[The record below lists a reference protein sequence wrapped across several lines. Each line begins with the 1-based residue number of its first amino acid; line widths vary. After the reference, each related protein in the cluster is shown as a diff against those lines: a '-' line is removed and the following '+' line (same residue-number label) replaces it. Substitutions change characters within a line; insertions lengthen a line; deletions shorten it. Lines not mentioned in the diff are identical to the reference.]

1 MIVARLMGGLGNQ
14 MFQYAAGK
22 SLAERL
28 HVPLLLDRGFLDHK
42 PANAGYTLRDYELD
56 VFNIEAGIADTKL
69 VTGMRKT
76 LDSRSFRRASRIF
89 PFLFSSP
96 VFFETEKT
104 YMKTFEQLKDPA
116 YLEGYWQSEKYFLPI
131 AKRLREKD
139 FTPVAPVSGLNAEL
153 LGQIKNSN
161 AASIHVRRGDYV
173 HNESSN
179 KFHGTCSIDYYERSA
194 KMLAEKTGVENFFV
208 FSDEPDWVKANIVL
222 PYSTTFISHNHGRE
236 SYWDIHLM
244 RHCRHH
250 IIANSS
256 FSWWGAW
263 LNVSPGKTVIAP
275 KNWFNDPSASINEI
289 IPEGWIKN

>member
-1 MIVARLMGGLGNQ
+1 MGGLGNQ

-28 HVPLLLDRGFLDHK
+28 NVDLLLDRTFLDHK
-42 PANAGYTLRDYELD
+42 PENAGYTIRDFELD
-56 VFNIEAGIADTKL
+56 VFNIEAGIADRKL
-69 VTGMRKT
+69 VAGMRKK
-76 LDSRSFRRASRIF
+76 LDSNSYRRASRIF

-104 YMKTFEQLKDPA
+104 YMKAIELLKDPV

-131 AKRLREKD
+131 AKQLREKD
-139 FTPVAPVSGLNAEL
+139 FIPVAPVSGLNAEL
-153 LGQIKNSN
+153 LMQIQNSN
-161 AASIHVRRGDYV
+161 SASIHVRRGDYV
-173 HNESSN
+173 HSESSN

-194 KMLAEKTGVENFFV
+194 KLLAEKKGIERFFV

-222 PYSTTFISHNHGRE
+222 PYATTFISHNHGRE
-236 SYWDIHLM
+236 SYWDLHLM

-263 LNVSPGKTVIAP
+263 LNPSAEKMVIAP
-275 KNWFNDPSASINEI
+275 QKWFNDPSASNNEI
-289 IPEGWIKN
+289 IPAGWIKN